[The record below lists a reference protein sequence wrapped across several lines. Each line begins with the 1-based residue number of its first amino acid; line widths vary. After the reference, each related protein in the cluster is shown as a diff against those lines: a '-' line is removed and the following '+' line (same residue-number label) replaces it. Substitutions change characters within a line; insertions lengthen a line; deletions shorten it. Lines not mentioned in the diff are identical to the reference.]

1 MSLSK
6 KSTIIVENLRKKQMM
21 ESIST
26 GKRLDERSLD
36 ETRPIE
42 IELDVIKKA
51 SGSAWVKLGKTE
63 VVAGVKV
70 ETGEPFEG
78 LENSGALIITAEV
91 LPIASPHIEP
101 GPPDEE
107 TIELARVVDRGVR
120 QSEMLELSKLVLVPG
135 KIVYTIFVDCSI
147 INVDGNLLD
156 ATSYAVV
163 AALTSCKLPVF
174 EIKDDKVVD
183 TGRTQEPPITTIP
196 VSVTTVKIGDYLLLD
211 PNIEE
216 EACMDARLTI
226 TTNSKGSI
234 VAMQKGLKGYFT
246 VDEVKSIAVKA
257 ISKGEEIRAKL
268 KELIYHGKKE

>member
-6 KSTIIVENLRKKQMM
+6 KSTIIVENLRKKQMR
-21 ESIST
+21 ESVSA

-36 ETRPIE
+36 EIRPLEIE
-42 IELDVIKKA
+42 IDVIKKA

-63 VVAGVKV
+63 VIAGVKV

-78 LENSGALIITAEV
+78 LENSGAMIITAEV

-120 QSEMLELSKLVLVPG
+120 ESEMLDLSKLVLVPG

-147 INVDGNLLD
+147 INVDGNLFD

-163 AALTSCKLPVF
+163 SALASCKLPIF
-174 EIKDDKVVD
+174 EIKDDKVVE
-183 TGRTQEPPITTIP
+183 TGKTQEPPITTIP
-196 VSVTTVKIGDYLLLD
+196 VSITTVKIGDYLLLD
-211 PNIEE
+211 PNTEE

-234 VAMQKGLKGYFT
+234 VAMQKGMKGYFT
-246 VDEVKSIAVKA
+246 VDEVKGIAEKA
-257 ISKGEEIRAKL
+257 RIKGEEIRVKL
-268 KELIYHGKKE
+268 EGLIKLGK

>member
-6 KSTIIVENLRKKQMM
+6 KSTIIVENLRKKQMR
-21 ESIST
+21 ESISA

-36 ETRPIE
+36 EIRPLQIE
-42 IELDVIKKA
+42 IDVIKKA
-51 SGSAWVKLGKTE
+51 SGSAWVKLGKTQ
-63 VVAGVKV
+63 VIAGVKV

-78 LENSGALIITAEV
+78 LENSGAMIITAEV

-120 QSEMLELSKLVLVPG
+120 ESEMLDLSKLVLVPG

-147 INVDGNLLD
+147 INVDGNLFD

-163 AALTSCKLPVF
+163 SALASCKLPIF
-174 EIKDDKVVD
+174 EIKDDKVVE
-183 TGRTQEPPITTIP
+183 TGKTQEPPITTIP
-196 VSVTTVKIGDYLLLD
+196 VSITTVRIGDYLLLD
-211 PNIEE
+211 PNTEE

-226 TTNSKGSI
+226 TTNSRGSI

-246 VDEVKSIAVKA
+246 VDEVKGIADKA
-257 ISKGEEIRAKL
+257 RIKGEEIRVKL
-268 KELIYHGKKE
+268 EGLIKLGK

>member
-6 KSTIIVENLRKKQMM
+6 KSTVIVENLRKKQMR
-21 ESIST
+21 ESISA

-36 ETRPIE
+36 EIRPLEIE
-42 IELDVIKKA
+42 IDVIKKA

-63 VVAGVKV
+63 VIAGVKV

-78 LENSGALIITAEV
+78 LENSGAMIITAEV

-120 QSEMLELSKLVLVPG
+120 GSEMLDLSKLVLVPG

-147 INVDGNLLD
+147 INVDGNLFD

-163 AALTSCKLPVF
+163 SALASCKLPVF

-183 TGRTQEPPITTIP
+183 TGKTQEPPITTIP
-196 VSVTTVKIGDYLLLD
+196 VSITTVKIGDYLLLD
-211 PNIEE
+211 PNTEE

-246 VDEVKSIAVKA
+246 VDEVKGIADKA
-257 ISKGEEIRAKL
+257 RIKGEEIRVKL
-268 KELIYHGKKE
+268 EGLIKLGK